1 MSKVAKKILIVT
13 IILTLIGLYQV
24 YSSSK
29 VWALYKEGDQF
40 FYFKRQLIF
49 TIIGYF
55 CLIILS
61 KISLDRLFKLN
72 KKLVV
77 ISVIML
83 ILVLI
88 PGLSIVRNGSR
99 SWFGI
104 GSFAFQPS
112 EFAKFALIVFS
123 SVFLANHY
131 NSSDKFLKTTLSL

>member
-1 MSKVAKKILIVT
+1 MSKLGKKILIVT

-29 VWALYKEGDQF
+29 VWAFYKEGDELY
-40 FYFKRQLIF
+40 YFKRQGIF
-49 TIIGYF
+49 MILGYLVLF
-55 CLIILS
+55 IFS
-61 KISLDRLFKLN
+61 KIDLEKLFKFN
-72 KKLVV
+72 KHLLLVSF
-77 ISVIML
+77 ILL

-112 EFAKFALIVFS
+112 EFAKFSLILFS
-123 SVFLANHY
+123 STYLANHY
-131 NSSDKFLKTTLSL
+131 KDSDNFLIK